1 MKKIH
6 IVTLGVA
13 AATSLLAAGPLVA
26 QEITPMQAFMRQKLT
41 YFQNII
47 EGISLERQDMV
58 LTNATKLMYMT
69 KSNAW
74 MELKVDGYLEQ
85 TRKFQNDVIGLGNEA
100 RLRSNPG
107 MLKAYTKVTGGCVEC
122 HQVYRPAQSTNILAT
137 LTNLKEAAKPPSSG
151 TADPAQ
157 PKN

>member
-1 MKKIH
+1 MKSIQ
-6 IVTLGVA
+6 IVTLGVLA
-13 AATSLLAAGPLVA
+13 VTSLLGAAQLAA
-26 QEITPMQAFMRQKLT
+26 QEPTPMQSFMRQKLT
-41 YFQNII
+41 YSQNIV

-100 RLRSNPG
+100 RARSNPG
-107 MLKAYTKVTGGCVEC
+107 MLKAYAKVTGGCIEC
-122 HQVYRPAQSTNILAT
+122 HQAYRSAQSTNLLAAR
-137 LTNLKEAAKPPSSG
+137 TNLQEAVKTTSAIDPAKPS
-151 TADPAQ
+151 
-157 PKN
+157 K